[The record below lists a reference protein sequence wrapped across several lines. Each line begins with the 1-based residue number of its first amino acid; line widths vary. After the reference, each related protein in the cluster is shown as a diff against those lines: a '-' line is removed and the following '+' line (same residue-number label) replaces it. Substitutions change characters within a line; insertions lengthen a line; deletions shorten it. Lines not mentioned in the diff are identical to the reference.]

1 MTSTDTPTM
10 QNNLARQSDASLER
24 ASGAT
29 GLDPVAGV
37 GGLEAWPAGLRSKL
51 IRALT
56 VLAIILGMTVL
67 ADALIP

>member
-1 MTSTDTPTM
+1 MTSTDSPTM
-10 QNNLARQSDASLER
+10 QNNLARQSGASLDR

-29 GLDPVAGV
+29 GHDPAPGV
-37 GGLEAWPAGLRSKL
+37 GALEAWPAGLRAKL